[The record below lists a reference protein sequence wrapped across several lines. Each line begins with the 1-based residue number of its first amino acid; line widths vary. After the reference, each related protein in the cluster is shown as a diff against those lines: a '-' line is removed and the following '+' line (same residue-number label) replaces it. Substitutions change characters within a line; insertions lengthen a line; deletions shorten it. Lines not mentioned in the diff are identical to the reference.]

1 MKNKQIIVR
10 CTYSDTDQML
20 AELIQESFRFF
31 KKSFLPWLF
40 ASRCS
45 IVVTMN
51 GRLFRE
57 DSLCT

>member
-10 CTYSDTDQML
+10 CTYSDADWQN
-20 AELIQESFRFF
+20 SSKSPFGSFF

-45 IVVTMN
+45 IVVAMN

-57 DSLCT
+57 DSICT

>member
-31 KKSFLPWLF
+31 LQKELF